1 MHLATCSVLR
11 KVWLRFNRMVAATHR
26 PSKLTPRLIF
36 HAVDEEGRVLPPGLS
51 ALHLIMWKMVIYHFT
66 MVQTEG
72 TRFSPTNVWS
82 STISRLEVRISALAF
97 KVKRKAIVAL
107 GQGNQIRDPV
117 ADSRK
122 VAPLACFTE
131 WGEVVTH
138 EFIRTYR
145 AEDDSPPVPA
155 GK

>member
-1 MHLATCSVLR
+1 M
-11 KVWLRFNRMVAATHR
+11 
-26 PSKLTPRLIF
+26 
-36 HAVDEEGRVLPPGLS
+36 
-51 ALHLIMWKMVIYHFT
+51 
-66 MVQTEG
+66 
-72 TRFSPTNVWS
+72 
-82 STISRLEVRISALAF
+82 EVRISALAF